1 MASMVFRFQRRLKKI
16 DSSPLFQWAVI
27 AVIIISALLIGA
39 KTHDLPESAVNLLSL
54 LDSAI
59 TVFFLVEII
68 IRFMATPNKKEFF
81 KSGWNIF
88 DTIIVIGSLIP
99 AGGSGVLLARLLRVF
114 RVLRLVSMV
123 PELRLLINA
132 LIKAIPRM
140 GYIALLMFVI
150 FYIYAAIGS
159 ILFHKINEVLWGDV
173 SISMLT
179 LFRVATFEDWT
190 DVMYETMAVH
200 PMSWIFYLSFIFLTA
215 FIFLNMM
222 VGTILEVMGE
232 EHENYRAELHGE
244 SSEGG
249 EPASRAQIEKLETEL
264 KEIKILLKHSI
275 SDSKQE

>member
-1 MASMVFRFQRRLKKI
+1 MVFRFQRRLKKV
-16 DSSPLFQWAVI
+16 DSSPVFQWAVI

-39 KTHDLPESAVNLLSL
+39 KTHDLPEPAVHLLSI

-59 TVFFLVEII
+59 TVFFLIEII
-68 IRFMATPNKKEFF
+68 IRFMATRKKKEFF

-88 DTIIVIGSLIP
+88 DTVIVIGSLIP

-159 ILFHKINEVLWGDV
+159 ILFEDINEVLWGDV

-222 VGTILEVMGE
+222 VGTILEVMGQ
-232 EHENYRAELHGE
+232 EHESYRAELHGE
-244 SSEGG
+244 TEEGG
-249 EPASRAQIEKLETEL
+249 EPASRAQIDSLAREL
-264 KEIKILLKHSI
+264 MEIKTLLQQANVQN
-275 SDSKQE
+275 KQG